1 MPETPSS
8 PLADERETRLKRLE
22 KIRASGV
29 DPYPAKCRRTK
40 YNQEILSGFESL
52 SASQEVFF
60 IAGRMMELRVHG
72 GSAFANLEDE
82 TGKVQI
88 YFKKD
93 VLGEQYALTGSLD
106 IGDFL
111 EVEGTVFKTKQGEI
125 TVLVKNFVL
134 LAKALRNLPSQWYG
148 LKDVEERYRRRYV
161 DLIVNKDVR
170 DLFRLQSRFIQAFR
184 NFYLEKDFLEAR
196 TPVLENI
203 PGGAEADP
211 FITHHN
217 ALDADFYLRI
227 SLELHLKR
235 LMVGGYE
242 KIFEIGPVFRNEGM
256 DTQHLQEFTMLESYE
271 AYKDLD
277 YLIDFVQKLYTAV
290 IDKVFGGLKVAFR
303 DDVLNFSAPWP
314 RLDYYELV
322 QKYSGI
328 DLSQYDSVES
338 LMEAVKKKKFDLRL
352 EGNEGMGR
360 VIDKLYKKSVRPH
373 LVQPC
378 VLVNHPLSVSPLAKK
393 KAGDPL
399 RVDRMQI
406 VAAGFEVGNGFAELN
421 DPLDQRGRFE
431 EQMKLREAG
440 DVEAQMLD
448 EDFIEALEYGMPPT
462 AGFGVGLE
470 RLFMLCANADSIR
483 DTVFFPMMKPK

>member
-271 AYKDLD
+271 AYRDLE
-277 YLIDFVQKLYTAV
+277 YLIGFVEELYSFA
-290 IDKVFGGLKVAFR
+290 IARVFGGLKLQYRGNELDFTP
-303 DDVLNFSAPWP
+303 PWP

-328 DLSQYDSVES
+328 DLSKYDSVES
-338 LMEAVKKKKFDLRL
+338 LSEAVKKKKLDLRL

-360 VIDKLYKKSVRPH
+360 VIDKLYKK
-373 LVQPC
+373 
-378 VLVNHPLSVSPLAKK
+378 
-393 KAGDPL
+393 
-399 RVDRMQI
+399 
-406 VAAGFEVGNGFAELN
+406 
-421 DPLDQRGRFE
+421 
-431 EQMKLREAG
+431 
-440 DVEAQMLD
+440 
-448 EDFIEALEYGMPPT
+448 
-462 AGFGVGLE
+462 
-470 RLFMLCANADSIR
+470 
-483 DTVFFPMMKPK
+483 